1 MSELAPTK
9 TSTIKT
15 SNGELYAEEF
25 VPTGDAKG
33 VVLVTHGY
41 MEHCG
46 RYRELARVIVD
57 AGWACLTYDVRGH
70 GKSPGDRGFV
80 ASFDEFLADFK
91 LALATAKRLAPN
103 KPVVLLGHSH
113 GSLITL
119 RALTS
124 DSPPDACAAI
134 VSSPYLAPKYAV
146 PSWQRLLA
154 KVASRLVPKLT
165 QPSPLRSEDLT
176 HDPAKIAA
184 HKADKLLF
192 DKLPVRWFT
201 EASAAQAYVEAHA
214 NRIKIPTT
222 WLVAG
227 ADPVCDPAVSKRVAA
242 RVSGAHY
249 VELDG
254 MKHEVFNEVDRAK
267 PFAEVTKVLHEC
279 AAAST

>member
-1 MSELAPTK
+1 MSELQPTK

-15 SNGELYAEEF
+15 ANGELYAEEF
-25 VPTGDAKG
+25 VPAGGPAG

-41 MEHCG
+41 FEHCG

-80 ASFDEFLADFK
+80 SSFNEFVDDFN
-91 LALATAKRLAPN
+91 LALAAAKKLAPG
-103 KPVVLLGHSH
+103 KPLVLLGHSH

-119 RALTS
+119 RALAS
-124 DSPPDACAAI
+124 DSPPQAAAAI
-134 VSSPYLAPKYAV
+134 LSSPYLAPKYAV
-146 PSWQRLLA
+146 PTWQRLLA
-154 KVASRLVPKLT
+154 KVATRLVPKLT

-176 HDPAKIAA
+176 HDKAKIAA

-201 EASAAQAYVEAHA
+201 EATSAQAYVEAHA
-214 NRIKIPTT
+214 NRIKLPTT

-227 ADPVCDPAVSKRVAA
+227 ADPVCDANVSKRVAA

-249 VELDG
+249 VELAG

-267 PFAEVTKVLHEC
+267 PFAEVTKVLAAC
-279 AAAST
+279 TAAST